1 MQPASLIRQA
11 LTAAGPRPK
20 PIERKDNAMTLN
32 NTGIRTILAIAAL
45 GVAGYFGV
53 TAGTGGAPA
62 PPIAQPAAAPQQP
75 QPAAQTGPS
84 PPEVARDV
92 ADIAVGNGP
101 LPALEGSHGQATS
114 ADCDP
119 STVSNPPDVSTPT
132 SASCSIIY
140 ADGSAWQQTV
150 TITFDSQ
157 GNPVTASTN
166 DGIELSPP
174 AAG

>member
-1 MQPASLIRQA
+1 
-11 LTAAGPRPK
+11 
-20 PIERKDNAMTLN
+20 MTL

-53 TAGTGGAPA
+53 TAGTGAPA

-75 QPAAQTGPS
+75 PPAAQTGPS
-84 PPEVARDV
+84 PQEVARDV
-92 ADIAVGNGP
+92 ADIAAGNGP
-101 LPALEGSHGQATS
+101 LPALEGSDGQATS

-132 SASCSIIY
+132 SASCDLTY
-140 ADGSAWQQTV
+140 EDGAVRQQTV

-174 AAG
+174 AG